1 MCLSACSTIHLFD
14 VWFFLK
20 EHKEKDREK
29 GAIHAWL
36 EDHVVTDTVYVA
48 TEDIVWEALWD
59 QARKLKK
66 REIVSFFFHQFHC
79 IQWRTE
85 KYDTYTAF
93 NKSLPDVL
101 CMM

>member
-1 MCLSACSTIHLFD
+1 MKRTLVCLCVCQPVPQSTCLMFD
-14 VWFFLK
+14 FFLK

-66 REIVSFFFHQFHC
+66 REIVSFFSAVPRQGLNDF
-79 IQWRTE
+79 
-85 KYDTYTAF
+85 
-93 NKSLPDVL
+93 L
-101 CMM
+101 

>member
-66 REIVSFFFHQFHC
+66 REIVSFFFTSS
-79 IQWRTE
+79 IVYSDGPKNTTPTLLLISRYLT
-85 KYDTYTAF
+85 
-93 NKSLPDVL
+93 SS
-101 CMM
+101 